1 MSSINSNY
9 LILPQNYYQN
19 LQIPCAPVLRGGV
32 ESNPLPA
39 RATQPSQLSY
49 PPDKVEFSATNKIK
63 KPKDKMSTG
72 TKSLLWGAGLTTLV
86 GLGLWFTTKGKV
98 KPKPLTEA
106 QTKKLEEL
114 VSNGKIDKE
123 YAEIFKNMNGL
134 KFEDRVFNT
143 YTDLAEQMGYRF
155 RSDRPNLK
163 FSTKYSSG
171 GKASTDEITIFMQAD
186 SKVSDIFKTM
196 RHELEHFRQDD
207 LVYRS
212 FGEEEYINAQILPM
226 LKRLEVNEAM
236 CIKAT
241 GKKYSELTN
250 ADIESYK
257 ANARKT
263 IKKRCSKLRSLLER
277 KGKIDINSKEY
288 KEAELYLN
296 AMKEYETIFMYDEN
310 LTAEAIQKLKQTNP
324 ERVSLLQEALK
335 RYENNP
341 LEVGANREGK
351 KFGDMYKLFY
361 EEVIEKTG
369 AKWD

>member
-1 MSSINSNY
+1 MR
-9 LILPQNYYQN
+9 
-19 LQIPCAPVLRGGV
+19 LRFGGGV
-32 ESNPLPA
+32 ESNPLPT
-39 RATQPSQLSY
+39 RAIQPSQLSY
-49 PPDKVEFSATNKIK
+49 PPDTIEYSATNKIK

-72 TKSLLWGAGLTTLV
+72 VKSLLWGAGLTTLV

-98 KPKPLTEA
+98 KPKPLTEV
-106 QTKKLEEL
+106 QCKKLEEL

-134 KFEDRVFNT
+134 KFKDRVFNT

-163 FSTKYSSG
+163 FSTKRSG
-171 GKASTDEITIFMQAD
+171 GGNASTDEITIYLQGG
-186 SKVSDIFKTM
+186 SNVSDIYKTI
-196 RHELEHFRQDD
+196 RHELEHFRQND

-212 FGEEEYINAQILPM
+212 FGEEAYINAQILPI
-226 LKRLEVNEAM
+226 LKRLEINEAM
-236 CIKAT
+236 CIKET

-250 ADIESYK
+250 ADIENYK

-263 IKKRCSKLRSLLER
+263 IKKECSKLRSLLER
-277 KGKIDINSKEY
+277 KGKIDINSEEY

-310 LTAEAIQKLKQTNP
+310 LTAEAVQKLKQTNP
-324 ERVSLLQEALK
+324 ERFSFLQEAYE
-335 RYENNP
+335 RYKNNP